1 MKTKMQF
8 PKNEKQDLGLVQH
21 YLVFQIY
28 VPVGTPFSL
37 EIVVTDTTK
46 VFISI
51 KELILPHNRIKE
63 D

>member
-46 VFISI
+46 VLISI
-51 KELILPHNRIKE
+51 NKLILPHNRIKE